1 MVIRLSW
8 VGWLRVRLGRLL
20 GVVVCS
26 HYAARMILLRLL
38 PADVVIVV
46 LLLSA
51 GKNKG
56 LRLMLNVLVRESG
69 S

>member
-1 MVIRLSW
+1 
-8 VGWLRVRLGRLL
+8 
-20 GVVVCS
+20 
-26 HYAARMILLRLL
+26 MILLRLL